1 MLFTI
6 LLIVCPNKAKNER
19 AFAMAFLM
27 TEKDDENF
35 GSSTECWIF
44 HSIYVDSYVKVRDHC
59 RITGEYRCSA
69 Q

>member
-44 HSIYVDSYVKVRDHC
+44 HNMKMIPIVFRSLKNYDLHHIM
-59 RITGEYRCSA
+59 
-69 Q
+69 